1 MMMAHLVER
10 ARSVLKARSQGS
22 VALSLIGALG
32 LSVALSG
39 CSETQLLIHGAKQ
52 IKSQGQPS
60 TVGSY
65 KVGNPYQIKGVW
77 YYPQVED
84 DYSETGVAS
93 WYGPGFHGKKT
104 ANGEIFDEN
113 LVSAAHRTL
122 PMPSVVRVTNLG
134 NGRSIV
140 VRINDR
146 GPFAHGRIIDL
157 SRKAAQMLGFERQG
171 TAKVR
176 VSLLPSET
184 EQARAVARGDRSAG
198 QLASAPA
205 PDAAPQGKV
214 ELTVLQPPT
223 GASNSAS
230 TAPVTTVSVQNVNVG
245 RVAEEI
251 SVLPIEQGTD
261 LFVQAGSFSNRE
273 NATRLSARLSALGSS
288 GVERAEVA
296 GKVFYRVRLGPVATV
311 EAADTLL
318 ERVIQAGFPGSQIV
332 VD

>member
-1 MMMAHLVER
+1 MMMDHFVER
-10 ARSVLKARSQGS
+10 ARRVLRGRSAAVSV
-22 VALSLIGALG
+22 IGALG
-32 LSVALSG
+32 LSLALSG

-52 IKSQGQPS
+52 FKSQGKPS
-60 TVGSY
+60 SVGSY
-65 KVGNPYQIKGVW
+65 KVGSAYQIKGVW
-77 YYPQVED
+77 YYPQVDD
-84 DYSETGVAS
+84 DYTETGIAS
-93 WYGPGFHGKKT
+93 WYGPGFHGKLT
-104 ANGEIFDEN
+104 ANGEIFDETV
-113 LVSAAHRTL
+113 VSAAHRTL

-184 EQARAVARGDRSAG
+184 EQARAVARGDSSAV

-205 PDAAPQGKV
+205 PAPSAAPQGKV
-214 ELTVLQPPT
+214 ELTSLKAPS
-223 GASNSAS
+223 GASNAAPA
-230 TAPVTTVSVQNVNVG
+230 APVTTVSVQNVNVG
-245 RVAEEI
+245 RVAEAV

-273 NATRLSARLSALGSS
+273 NATRLSAKLSALGAS